1 MAYEQRSKGLC
12 TVYDHKDVSQMLSS
26 VSGVRENV
34 LDRQLL

>member
-12 TVYDHKDVSQMLSS
+12 TVYDHKYVSQMLSS

-34 LDRQLL
+34 LHRQLL